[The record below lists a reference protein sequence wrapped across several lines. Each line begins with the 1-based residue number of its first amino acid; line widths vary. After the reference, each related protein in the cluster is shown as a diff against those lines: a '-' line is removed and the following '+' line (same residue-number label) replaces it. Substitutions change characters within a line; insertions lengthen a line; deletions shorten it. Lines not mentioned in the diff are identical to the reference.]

1 MKRISTFWKT
11 VSRSF
16 CCLLV
21 GSIAASC
28 SMMEEDLPE
37 CPQGLE
43 IHFLYNYN
51 LERADM
57 FNDHVGAVTV
67 YLFNESGNY
76 LMQQTCANSA
86 TSSPLRANSYS
97 MHFDVEPG
105 KYKYLVVGWQK
116 AYEEC
121 LRTAGAKFRIT
132 EPAAGNTMEAL
143 TLTLDNTAR
152 ADGMYDINNAGLTLD
167 TLWHGIQNDAVE
179 VVTDKVTHDTVS
191 LVRDTKQI
199 NITLRDIEL
208 PSETD
213 INDYDMVIID
223 HNAQINWN
231 NGVDETKQVVYTP
244 YSTWNTEDKTD
255 SDSTATDGDA
265 AANLKATAD
274 GTGRIA
280 HADFMTSRI
289 IYHDRIADDA
299 VLSVTNKTTGVEII
313 RVNLADLLSR
323 LRTSADIYGYSEQEF
338 LDRGYDYRLTFYLQ
352 GDRWKYV
359 NVEISTLSWA
369 RRIQNEEL

>member
-1 MKRISTFWKT
+1 MKINSTFWKT
-11 VSRSF
+11 ISRSLF
-16 CCLLV
+16 CLLT
-21 GSIAASC
+21 GSLAASC

-67 YLFNESGNY
+67 YLFDESGNY
-76 LMQQTCANSA
+76 LMQQSCANTSA
-86 TSSPLRANSYS
+86 SAPLRANSYS
-97 MHFDVEPG
+97 MHFDVAPG

-116 AYEEC
+116 SYEEC
-121 LRTAGAKFRIT
+121 LRTSGAKFRLT
-132 EPAAGNTMEAL
+132 EPSTGKTMEAL
-143 TLTLDNTAR
+143 SLTLDNNLR
-152 ADGMYDINNAGLTLD
+152 ADGMYDVNNDGLTLD

-179 VVTDKVTHDTVS
+179 VVLDEVTHDTVS

-213 INDYDMVIID
+213 INDYEMVIYD
-223 HNAQINWN
+223 HNATINWDN
-231 NGVDETKQVVYTP
+231 SVDETKQLVYTP
-244 YSTWNTEDKTD
+244 YNTWNTEDKTD
-255 SDSTATDGDA
+255 DETES
-265 AANLKATAD
+265 AANAKATTT

-299 VLSVTNKTTGVEII
+299 ILSVTNKNTGVEII

-323 LRTSADIYGYSEQEF
+323 LRTSADIHNYSEQEF
-338 LDRGYDYRLTFYLQ
+338 LDRGYDYGLTFYLQ